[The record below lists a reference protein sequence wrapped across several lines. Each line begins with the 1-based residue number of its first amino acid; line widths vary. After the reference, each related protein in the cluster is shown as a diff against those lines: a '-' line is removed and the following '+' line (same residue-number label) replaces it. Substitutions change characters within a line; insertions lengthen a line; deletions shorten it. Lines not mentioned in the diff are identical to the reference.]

1 MEISKIHI
9 FLSLSVTQMWYWVQS
24 PCDLEEEKAKT
35 VAGQLTSLIYWIN
48 FPGISQYPDILWH
61 KIIHI
66 FKSLS
71 VLSFVICSWM
81 CPKWHKSHSQRHR
94 ILILF
99 VWVGERVTQTLRD
112 VACCCPVAKS
122 CLTLCNPMDWSTPG
136 FPVLHC
142 LPEFSQT
149 HGYRVG
155 DAISSTISSSFV
167 PFSSCLQSYPASGS
181 FPVSQLFTAGG
192 QSIGASASVSVL
204 PVNIQGWFALGLTGL
219 FSLLSKGL
227 WRVSNTIVW
236 KPQFFSTQMR
246 LAFVIETRLLT
257 GLCVFHSTMLSYREL
272 LAYLNSLEFNFI
284 WMIFL
289 LWFWCYFK

>member
-1 MEISKIHI
+1 MLTLLEAVVQ
-9 FLSLSVTQMWYWVQS
+9 SLSCV
-24 PCDLEEEKAKT
+24 P
-35 VAGQLTSLIYWIN
+35 
-48 FPGISQYPDILWH
+48 F
-61 KIIHI
+61 
-66 FKSLS
+66 F
-71 VLSFVICSWM
+71 
-81 CPKWHKSHSQRHR
+81 
-94 ILILF
+94 
-99 VWVGERVTQTLRD
+99 
-112 VACCCPVAKS
+112 
-122 CLTLCNPMDWSTPG
+122 
-136 FPVLHC
+136 VLHELQHAR
-142 LPEFSQT
+142 LPCPTLSPWVCSNSCPLSQWC
-149 HGYRVG
+149 HP
-155 DAISSTISSSFV
+155 AISSSVI
-167 PFSSCLQSYPASGS
+167 PFSSCSPAFPASGS